1 MAATPGSPPP
11 QVVFPAAGANP
22 LRALARRVA
31 IAIGLLLA
39 VALVTWLGRGGYR
52 DADGDPVSALDALYY
67 ASVSVTTTGY
77 GDITPITPAA
87 RAWTALVVTPAR
99 ILFLI
104 VLVGTTI
111 EVLTERFRKAVAIS
125 RWRKRVTDHVIVVGY
140 GTKGRGAI
148 QSMLDGGAVAPS
160 GVVVIDVSERALDEA
175 THAGLVGV
183 FGDATRTTVLRQ
195 ARIEEA
201 SAIIVT
207 SNRDDTAT
215 LVTLSAR
222 ELNPR
227 AVIAASVRESE
238 NAHLLRQ
245 SGANVVIVSS
255 EAAGRVLGLAIREPA
270 AVSVLEDLLVAGRG
284 LQLSERAVTTSEIGG
299 PPRLQDGHLPVAI
312 VRDGVRLGFDDERFA
327 RAELGDIVVSVYTER
342 D

>member
-1 MAATPGSPPP
+1 MPSSSGTAPA
-11 QVVFPAAGANP
+11 QIVFPATGSNP
-22 LRALARRVA
+22 LRALARRLAAAV
-31 IAIGLLLA
+31 GLLLA
-39 VALVTWLGRGGYR
+39 VAVVTWLGRDGYR

-77 GDITPITPAA
+77 GDITPITPQA

-111 EVLTERFRKAVAIS
+111 EVLTERFRKTVAIS
-125 RWRKRVTDHVIVVGY
+125 RWRKHVTNHVIVVGY

-148 QSMLDGGAVAPS
+148 TSLLDGGAVAPS
-160 GVVVIDVSERALDEA
+160 DVVVVDVSERALDEA
-175 THAGLVGV
+175 TEAGLVGV

-195 ARIEEA
+195 ARVEEA

-227 AVIAASVRESE
+227 AVIAASVREAE

-255 EAAGRVLGLAIREPA
+255 EAAGRVLGLSIREPA

-284 LQLSERAVTTSEIGG
+284 LQLSERPITSTEIGG
-299 PPRLQDGHLPVAI
+299 PPRLLDGRLPVAI
-312 VRDGVRLGFDDERFA
+312 VRGGVRVGFDDERFSQ
-327 RAELGDIVVSVYTER
+327 AEPGDIVVSMYTESG
-342 D
+342 